1 MYMHTIDICLKLCSE
16 TVVRWVAQ
24 GLTSH
29 RTHYRSFQR
38 RVFCKGF
45 PSLKTVMLNTNN
57 KHVHI

>member
-1 MYMHTIDICLKLCSE
+1 L
-16 TVVRWVAQ
+16 VVQ

-45 PSLKTVMLNTNN
+45 PSLYRSKDPTNSINTL
-57 KHVHI
+57 KE